1 MASPSPALSNTSND
15 TTTTATTTTA
25 TTTNAATA
33 ALANIAAAAAAAA
46 TPSSITSQ
54 PKNLRGLNKPKCI
67 QCGNVARS
75 RCPYQSCKSCCAKA
89 QNPCHIHVLKANATF
104 PDRTP
109 SSSSPLFDQQST
121 EVSPSGTS
129 LRVASL
135 RQLSNNFAQ
144 FNNVQMPLRS
154 RKPLTRKDA
163 ATINEWRFSKLK
175 EYKNRNIEVEN
186 EAFDRYMQN
195 ISLLEE
201 VFSVKST
208 PDGTTDH
215 GISVSDAASPNLED
229 NSSVMVSWLKL
240 RLKSNPTRSDNSR
253 KRILEIVD
261 RGLKKLNYVNGLND
275 QNELPA
281 GSKRPK
287 TGRADRLSAL
297 SELID
302 KLNKA
307 RNEED
312 LNSCMEMKS
321 QIFNTNTETSQAE
334 TEEVDTSTEQTA
346 KDDLAPMHESNY
358 TLPKF
363 LGTTEIDQES
373 LNNIDAHFS
382 TTVQIEDL

>member
-1 MASPSPALSNTSND
+1 MKGFSFNFIIQELSKYPISQLALDRSK
-15 TTTTATTTTA
+15 
-25 TTTNAATA
+25 
-33 ALANIAAAAAAAA
+33 L
-46 TPSSITSQ
+46 SIW
-54 PKNLRGLNKPKCI
+54 I
-67 QCGNVARS
+67 
-75 RCPYQSCKSCCAKA
+75 
-89 QNPCHIHVLKANATF
+89 VLKANATF

-109 SSSSPLFDQQST
+109 SSSSLCLTSSQLKYLPQGLHLELHHLGNFQIILPNLIMCKCHFGRGSHSLERKLFQ
-121 EVSPSGTS
+121 
-129 LRVASL
+129 
-135 RQLSNNFAQ
+135 
-144 FNNVQMPLRS
+144 
-154 RKPLTRKDA
+154 DA

-253 KRILEIVD
+253 KRILEIVE
-261 RGLKKLNYVNGLND
+261 RGLKKLNYVNDLND

-321 QIFNTNTETSQAE
+321 QIFNTNTETSPAE
-334 TEEVDTSTEQTA
+334 IEEVDTYTEQTA

-363 LGTTEIDQES
+363 LGTTELIK
-373 LNNIDAHFS
+373 NP
-382 TTVQIEDL
+382 

>member
-1 MASPSPALSNTSND
+1 
-15 TTTTATTTTA
+15 
-25 TTTNAATA
+25 
-33 ALANIAAAAAAAA
+33 
-46 TPSSITSQ
+46 
-54 PKNLRGLNKPKCI
+54 
-67 QCGNVARS
+67 
-75 RCPYQSCKSCCAKA
+75 
-89 QNPCHIHVLKANATF
+89 
-104 PDRTP
+104 
-109 SSSSPLFDQQST
+109 
-121 EVSPSGTS
+121 
-129 LRVASL
+129 
-135 RQLSNNFAQ
+135 
-144 FNNVQMPLRS
+144 MPLRS

-261 RGLKKLNYVNGLND
+261 RGLKKLNYVNDLND

-287 TGRADRLSAL
+287 TGRAHRLSAL

-373 LNNIDAHFS
+373 LNNINAHFS